1 MWCKNVI
8 CDNLSDMVTYK
19 VVNNWPSNFNGAL
32 AGVTGIAVD
41 SNGRVYVAGGD
52 NSDIVVFD
60 SSGSYACSWGK
71 DFLKGRHGLRIF
83 NDEVW
88 ITDIK
93 LHQVFKCTL
102 TGKVLEAFGRAE
114 IPGANIDQFN
124 KPTDVAVDGNGNIY
138 VTDGY
143 GNSRVICFDSDGGF
157 KFSWGEHGSMP
168 GEFVYPHNIVID
180 KDNRI
185 YIADRGNRR
194 VQIFDANGN
203 YLSEWTNTGQPYGLC
218 YFNDKEQSIVFV
230 TDGAAEGNQNV
241 FIVNPQGSVLG
252 QFGGKGTEPG
262 LFQTPH
268 SIAIDSQ
275 QNIYV
280 AEVVGKR
287 VQKFILTH

>member
-1 MWCKNVI
+1 MFSVN
-8 CDNLSDMVTYK
+8 MMTYK
-19 VVNNWPSNFNGAL
+19 LVNNWPSNFNGAL
-32 AGVTGIAVD
+32 AGVTGIAVG

-60 SSGSYACSWGK
+60 SNGSYVCSWGK

-83 NDEVW
+83 NDQVW

-102 TGKVLEAFGRAE
+102 TGKVLEVFGRAGV
-114 IPGANIDQFN
+114 PGMDIDQFN
-124 KPTDVAVDGNGNIY
+124 KPTDVAVAANGDIY

-143 GNSRVICFDSDGGF
+143 GNSRVICFDSNGKY
-157 KFSWGEHGSMP
+157 KFDWGNHGNRQ

-185 YIADRGNRR
+185 YIADRGNNR
-194 VQIFDANGN
+194 VQIFDANGK
-203 YLSEWTNTGQPYGLC
+203 YFAEWTNVGQPYGLC
-218 YFNDKEQSIVFV
+218 YFNGKEQSVVFV

-241 FIVNPQGSVLG
+241 FLVNQQGGILG

-268 SIAIDSQ
+268 SIAVDSQ

-280 AEVVGKR
+280 AEVTGKR